1 MAYKLE
7 VPGMSFVREGSG
19 GIVKRATVEFED
31 GALIIDGM
39 RVTFEIIPQFL
50 YELANPD
57 PRKWYR
63 LERVGDR
70 CIVHVKMNDETG
82 EVLECPRCGF
92 NTQLGYTLCPYDGA
106 FLGPS
111 RTIPKTVRPQ

>member
-7 VPGMSFVREGSG
+7 VPGMSFAREGLR
-19 GIVKRATVEFED
+19 GIVKRATVEIED

-70 CIVHVKMNDETG
+70 CIIHVKMNDETG
-82 EVLECPRCGF
+82 EAIECPRCGF
-92 NTQLGYTLCPYDGA
+92 NTMLPYTLCPYDGA

-111 RTIPKTVRPQ
+111 RTKTVRPQ